1 MKKNH
6 VLMFTLLLIIFS
18 ACGKAA
24 SNSAAKPLKA
34 EDLNDQKKKVSYAI
48 GLDIGKNFK
57 ERSFDLDL
65 DILFQGMRDAQGSG
79 QPLLGA
85 EEIQKVMNQFQQD
98 MMKAEQQKKQAQ
110 AGDNKAKGEAFLAE
124 NAKKPGIQVTASGL
138 QYKVIS
144 NGTGPKP
151 KATDTVKVHYRGT
164 LLDGSE
170 FDSSYKRNQP
180 AVFPLN
186 GVIKGWTE
194 ALQLMNVGSK
204 WQIFLPASL
213 GYGEQGAGQVIGPN
227 ATLIFDVEL
236 LGIEAPAAT
245 APK

>member
-1 MKKNH
+1 MKKTH
-6 VLMFTLLLIIFS
+6 MLAFLILLLVFG

-24 SNSAAKPLKA
+24 SGSAAKKLKA
-34 EDLNDQKKKVSYAI
+34 EDLNDQKKKISYAI

-57 ERSFDLDL
+57 ERSIDLDL
-65 DILFQGMRDAQGSG
+65 DILTQGMRDAVAGT
-79 QPLLGA
+79 QPLIGS

-98 MMKAEQQKKQAQ
+98 MMKAEQQKRQAR

-124 NAKKPGIQVTASGL
+124 NAKKPGVQVTASGL

-144 NGTGPKP
+144 AGSGPKP
-151 KATDTVKVHYRGT
+151 KASDTVKVHYRGT
-164 LLDGSE
+164 LIDGSE

-194 ALQLMNVGSK
+194 ALQLMNVGAK
-204 WQIFLPASL
+204 YQIFLPASL

-236 LGIEAPAAT
+236 LGIEPAAES

>member
-1 MKKNH
+1 MKKIH
-6 VLMFTLLLIIFS
+6 VLTFTILLMVFS

-24 SNSAAKPLKA
+24 SDSAAKPLKA

-48 GLDIGKNFK
+48 GMDIGKNFK
-57 ERSFDLDL
+57 ERSMDLDL
-65 DILFQGMRDAQGSG
+65 DILSQGMRDAQGG
-79 QPLLGA
+79 VQPLLGA

-98 MMKAEQQKKQAQ
+98 MMKAEQQKRLAQ
-110 AGDNKAKGEAFLAE
+110 AGDNKVKGEAFLAE
-124 NAKKPGIQVTASGL
+124 NAKKPGIQITASGL

-144 NGTGPKP
+144 TGSGPKP
-151 KATDTVKVHYRGT
+151 KASDTVKVHYRGT
-164 LLDGSE
+164 LIDGSE

-204 WQIFLPASL
+204 YQVFLPSSL

-227 ATLIFDVEL
+227 ATLVFDVEL
-236 LGIEAPAAT
+236 IGIETAT

>member
-1 MKKNH
+1 MLAFL
-6 VLMFTLLLIIFS
+6 VLLLVLG

-24 SNSAAKPLKA
+24 SGPALKKIKA
-34 EDLNDQKKKVSYAI
+34 EDLTDQKKKISYAI

-57 ERSFDLDL
+57 DRAIDLDL
-65 DILFQGMRDAQGSG
+65 DILAQGMRDAMNGA
-79 QPLLGA
+79 QPLLNA

-98 MMKAEQQKKQAQ
+98 MMKAEQQKRQAR
-110 AGDNKAKGEAFLAE
+110 AGDNKLKGEAFLAE
-124 NAKKPGIQVTASGL
+124 NATKPGVQVTASGL

-144 NGTGPKP
+144 AGSGPKP

-164 LLDGSE
+164 LIDGSE

-194 ALQLMNVGSK
+194 ALQLMNVGAK
-204 WQIFLPASL
+204 YQIFLPSSL

-236 LGIEAPAAT
+236 LDIEPAAAT